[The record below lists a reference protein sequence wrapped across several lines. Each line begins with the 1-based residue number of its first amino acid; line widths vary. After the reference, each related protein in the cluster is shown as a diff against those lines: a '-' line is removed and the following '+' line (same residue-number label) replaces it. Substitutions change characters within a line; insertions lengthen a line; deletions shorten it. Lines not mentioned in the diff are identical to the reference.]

1 MKPAAPADVASRDRL
16 PYTRYN
22 RRWLSYP
29 AVRFELMFRRLGF
42 ALSLVAVA
50 ATGCSVQQQS
60 VSAPSAAPVVHPL
73 PIKGRL
79 IDGDPAELPPAV
91 AASLARDTPVT
102 FSYREELTHD
112 EYHVPLLVTAL
123 DPVTYVGAPL
133 GDYGVTAFA
142 SLSIVAGDR
151 ILGDYTAKAHVSK
164 SYTLYSQPTHQELER
179 EAREAV
185 REKIDQKLYQDSARL
200 AQAAATHAA
209 PAPPSQ

>member
-1 MKPAAPADVASRDRL
+1 ML
-16 PYTRYN
+16 
-22 RRWLSYP
+22 
-29 AVRFELMFRRLGF
+29 
-42 ALSLVAVA
+42 ALSLLTLALA
-50 ATGCSVQQQS
+50 AMGCSVQEQT
-60 VSAPSAAPVVHPL
+60 VSAPATEVAVHPL

-79 IDGDPAELPPAV
+79 VDGDPKELPPAV
-91 AASLARDTPVT
+91 AASLAKNTPVT

-142 SLSIVAGDR
+142 SLSIIDGDR

-185 REKIDQKLYQDSARL
+185 REKIDQKLYDDSARL
-200 AQAAATHAA
+200 AQAAADARRAA
-209 PAPPSQ
+209 QPPASP